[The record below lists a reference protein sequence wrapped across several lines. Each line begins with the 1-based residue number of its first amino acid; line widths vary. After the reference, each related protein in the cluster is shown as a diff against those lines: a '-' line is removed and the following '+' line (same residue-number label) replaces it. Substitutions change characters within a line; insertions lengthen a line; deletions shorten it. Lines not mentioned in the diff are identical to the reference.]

1 MFLLRMSPCQAIM
14 IICIIA
20 NAAFSQEVRISG
32 IVRDLNTHREIR
44 SVNIYIKGTPIGTAS
59 DFAGRFSLRI
69 LKPTQNVIVVF
80 KHIAYE
86 RRELSLDFIEKIDY
100 VGLQP
105 RVIPLQGV
113 EIEESGILRLEI
125 EKDLP
130 QTVSVIEA
138 RSFEMR
144 GYVDAG
150 DLLRTDHSVQVEEEL
165 SGKKTVAIRGGNPD
179 DVVVLYNGVKM
190 NSSYDNTF
198 DLSLI
203 DLEDI
208 ERIEIIKGS
217 NTALY
222 GPEAFSGVIN
232 IVPKMRQD
240 YNIRF
245 QQRVGTYRS
254 GNWGLHLY
262 KDFDKIYGSYSIK
275 RGGLSRSFV
284 DGPENQGRL
293 KNSSF
298 HHTANLNYDFKN
310 VTGDKSS
317 LGAMW
322 IYTSLKYDNQRENFN
337 LSKLNHLFSLKYS
350 GDLFKLRGIELV
362 ASFRKLDEEQAL
374 SFSRKID
381 DKALI
386 LNAQKG
392 FKLSNF
398 DMLFSYQ
405 YQHNELN
412 LFDDRNVEIGFGSG
426 NLQRQHHGFASIAKY
441 HDEVGSDFLKTIDL
455 DLSFRYDKL
464 NDKQNDK
471 VNDLSN
477 DNDWQE
483 TMLKF
488 ALNLSGFR
496 NNLFFNSFLNFGKN
510 TKFPTLLQQASTL
523 SVFSLMTTES
533 SLNPEKNR
541 SFELGATL
549 SRDIRNESGIYGW
562 QISGTYFQ
570 NHYENK
576 FRVFITPDLPAPF
589 YDNVKNARISGVE
602 AKTGIFLFRK
612 KVSVD
617 LGISKYSLSEKA
629 AFPFKSDFK
638 RTMNFKIDHEGY
650 SFQLHWF
657 KEGEQTAWLRI
668 IKSEPGE
675 INSSADAFAEITLPS
690 NTNIDL
696 HISKSF
702 GLGKLRFF
710 VNASGRNLLNDNEV
724 ILQGLAIRDRR
735 YYLTLAAQ
743 Y

>member
-1 MFLLRMSPCQAIM
+1 MFLLRMSTCQAIM

-20 NAAFSQEVRISG
+20 NVAFSQEIRISG

-69 LKPTQNVIVVF
+69 LKPTQNMIVIF

-86 RRELSLDFIEKIDY
+86 PRELNIDFLEKIDY
-100 VGLQP
+100 VDLQP

-113 EIEESGILRLEI
+113 EIEEAGIQYLEI

-138 RSFEMR
+138 RNFEMR

-150 DLLRTDHSVQVEEEL
+150 DLLRTDHSIQVEEEL
-165 SGKKTVAIRGGNPD
+165 SGKKTVTIRGGNPD

-208 ERIEIIKGS
+208 ERFEIIKGS

-262 KDFDKIYGSYSIK
+262 KDFNRIYGSYSIK
-275 RGGLSRSFV
+275 RGGLSRSLV
-284 DGPENQGRL
+284 DSPENQGKL
-293 KNSSF
+293 KNSSL

-310 VTGDKSS
+310 TTGESKGS

-322 IYTSLKYDNQRENFN
+322 IYTSLDYEKRDQQENLT
-337 LSKLNHLFSLKYS
+337 LSNLNHLISLKYS
-350 GDLFKLRGIELV
+350 GELFKLKGIELV
-362 ASFRKLDEEQAL
+362 ASFRNLDEEQRL
-374 SFSRKID
+374 SFSRKVD

-441 HDEVGSDFLKTIDL
+441 HDEVGSGFLKTIDL

-488 ALNLSGFR
+488 ALNL
-496 NNLFFNSFLNFGKN
+496 
-510 TKFPTLLQQASTL
+510 
-523 SVFSLMTTES
+523 
-533 SLNPEKNR
+533 
-541 SFELGATL
+541 
-549 SRDIRNESGIYGW
+549 
-562 QISGTYFQ
+562 
-570 NHYENK
+570 
-576 FRVFITPDLPAPF
+576 
-589 YDNVKNARISGVE
+589 
-602 AKTGIFLFRK
+602 
-612 KVSVD
+612 
-617 LGISKYSLSEKA
+617 
-629 AFPFKSDFK
+629 
-638 RTMNFKIDHEGY
+638 
-650 SFQLHWF
+650 
-657 KEGEQTAWLRI
+657 
-668 IKSEPGE
+668 
-675 INSSADAFAEITLPS
+675 
-690 NTNIDL
+690 
-696 HISKSF
+696 
-702 GLGKLRFF
+702 
-710 VNASGRNLLNDNEV
+710 
-724 ILQGLAIRDRR
+724 
-735 YYLTLAAQ
+735 
-743 Y
+743 